1 MKEVKYRAWDKEL
14 KVMYPHV
21 QDWYDTLTE
30 KEGESQQPEQS
41 FGHLLNKPER
51 YEPLEY
57 TTLKDKNG
65 VEIYEGD
72 IVNNNNEYYPINPV
86 IYYAGVINDHD
97 GDYEEWY
104 CGFCLDDVWH
114 TPVRK
119 DDEVIGNIY
128 ENPELLEEK

>member
-21 QDWYDTLTE
+21 QDWYDTLT
-30 KEGESQQPEQS
+30 
-41 FGHLLNKPER
+41 
-51 YEPLEY
+51 
-57 TTLKDKNG
+57 
-65 VEIYEGD
+65 
-72 IVNNNNEYYPINPV
+72 NEYYPINPV